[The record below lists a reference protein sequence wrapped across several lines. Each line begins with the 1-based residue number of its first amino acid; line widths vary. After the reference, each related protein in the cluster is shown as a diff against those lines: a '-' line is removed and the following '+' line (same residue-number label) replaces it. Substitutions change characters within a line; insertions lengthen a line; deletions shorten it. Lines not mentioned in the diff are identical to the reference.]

1 MTLNGKTALVTGA
14 ASGIGRAIA
23 QSYAG
28 AGAFVICAD
37 LQADVVQATAEAI
50 CSSGGQAI
58 AMACDVTQD
67 ADIAALM
74 ALAQAERGGLDILV
88 NAAGIMR
95 AQPVLETTR
104 ASMQALFDVNVFAL
118 LFLSQAA
125 AKLMIAG
132 GRGGRI
138 INLASIA
145 GRQGSAG
152 TLQYCASKAAVI
164 SLTQS
169 CAQGL
174 APHGI
179 TVNALAP
186 GYIQTAMWREV
197 QGLFT
202 ADASGVTAEQFDA
215 HLAATVAAGRLG
227 YPGDVAG
234 VALFLASDDA
244 AYVVGQTINVDG
256 GVCFN

>member
-1 MTLNGKTALVTGA
+1 MRLSGKTALITGA
-14 ASGIGRAIA
+14 ASGIGKAIA
-23 QSYAG
+23 QRFGG
-28 AGAFVICAD
+28 AGAYVICAD
-37 LQADVVQATAEAI
+37 LNGEAAEATASTIRASGGEAI
-50 CSSGGQAI
+50 AHG
-58 AMACDVTQD
+58 CDVTNEK
-67 ADIAALM
+67 DIAALM
-74 ALAQAERGGLDILV
+74 ALAKQHRGGLDILV

-95 AQPVLETTR
+95 AEPVLETTR

-118 LFLSQAA
+118 VFLTQAA

-132 GRGGRI
+132 GRGGRV

-152 TLQYCASKAAVI
+152 TMQYCASKAAVI
-164 SLTQS
+164 SITQS

-179 TVNALAP
+179 AVNALAP
-186 GYIQTAMWREV
+186 GYIQTPMWSQV

-202 ADASGVTAEQFDA
+202 ADASGVTAEQFDS

-227 YPGDVAG
+227 DPGDVAG

-244 AYVVGQTINVDG
+244 GYVVGQTINVDG